1 MSASKGYA
9 LLMAVPAVIAVAAPA
24 IAHPGPHN
32 TMSFTELAAHLASG
46 WHLAM
51 LLGAGA
57 IATLVALVAANR
69 SRSARTERAGRN
81 RRSNT

>member
-1 MSASKGYA
+1 MPASKGCI
-9 LLMAVPAVIAVAAPA
+9 LLLAAPA
-24 IAHPGPHN
+24 VVAVASPAAAHPGPHN

-69 SRSARTERAGRN
+69 GRPARAARN
-81 RRSNT
+81 RRSER